1 MGLVGLVDSLEN
13 MLFGDPVYDERGQ
26 VVKRNFGLTNAG
38 MIVVFVAL
46 GIGLFKEFSN
56 MKPKSGKKKM
66 KGGSGRGLTLQ
77 QQLDRGAVYSKSSG
91 PPGVAIAI
99 SLFIIVVT
107 LTVLDRAFK
116 GKWWWD

>member
-1 MGLVGLVDSLEN
+1 MSSVSCFDSLEN

-56 MKPKSGKKKM
+56 VKPKSGKKKM
-66 KGGSGRGLTLQ
+66 KGGMGLDLY
-77 QQLDRGAVYSKSSG
+77 DRIPSWVKSVG
-91 PPGVAIAI
+91 LFLLGCLCALLVAAGFFGI
-99 SLFIIVVT
+99 SQIPWVKRHFL
-107 LTVLDRAFK
+107 
-116 GKWWWD
+116 